1 MCRVNIIK
9 QKHEVRGENRMLG
22 HPERPGYYAV

>member
-1 MCRVNIIK
+1 MK
-9 QKHEVRGENRMLG
+9 QKHEVRGEMAEHVLGSLG